1 MVSKSLREWLRVLEQ
16 DGVLKHVGREVNL
29 EHELAAVGKKACGTY
44 AVWFDKPIGERL
56 PKDNK
61 IPVVTGICG
70 NRAMFAKAMGV
81 SAREMS
87 GTFSEAQAHPI
98 EPVAVPPGEA
108 PVKAVVTR
116 QVNLYGLPIPVHHE
130 KDSGQYIT
138 AGVVVAKDPVTGQ
151 RNVSIHRLQVTDKN
165 HLGVLLLPRH
175 LMALPRMAEKS

>member
-116 QVNLYGLPIPVHHE
+116 QVNLYGLP
-130 KDSGQYIT
+130 
-138 AGVVVAKDPVTGQ
+138 
-151 RNVSIHRLQVTDKN
+151 
-165 HLGVLLLPRH
+165 PRIS
-175 LMALPRMAEKS
+175 RR